1 MGRDVDVVLIS
12 WNSARWLPASLA
24 SLRAQ
29 SLSGGA
35 IRLIAIDN
43 ASIDRSLALLES
55 ERPAVVIRNET
66 NRGFAAAANQGIAAG
81 SAPYVL
87 FLNPDVRMERG
98 FIDGLVA
105 GLERAGE
112 SWGAATGTLYRGE
125 GPEIRPLPTLD
136 SRGVR
141 MTRNGRHLDIT
152 DPPPARDSG
161 AQEVFGVSGAA
172 ALYRRSC
179 LTDLAIGGEIF
190 DESFFAYREDADL
203 AWRARLFGWRA
214 LWVPEAIGWHVR
226 RVTPENR
233 REAPEEINFHS
244 VKNRFL
250 LRMKNEGGAL
260 LRRNAPFTLSRDALV
275 LGAALTIE
283 RSSLPAF
290 RWLWDHRAE
299 IMRKRREIQ
308 GRRRVADRE
317 LMGWFT

>member
-29 SLSGGA
+29 SLRGGT
-35 IRLIAIDN
+35 IRLIAVDN
-43 ASIDRSLALLES
+43 ASADSSATLLEG
-55 ERPAVVIRNET
+55 ERPAVMIRNGT

-81 SAPYVL
+81 SAPWVL

-98 FIDGLVA
+98 FVDGLVA
-105 GLERAGE
+105 GLELAGPA
-112 SWGAATGTLYRGE
+112 WGAATGTLYRGE
-125 GPEIRPLPTLD
+125 GEEIRPLPRLD
-136 SRGVR
+136 SRGIR

-152 DPPPARDSG
+152 DPPPPRAAG

-179 LTDLAIGGEIF
+179 LADLSVGGEVF

-233 REAPEEINFHS
+233 RETPEEINFHS

-250 LRMKNEGGAL
+250 LRMKNEGGGL
-260 LRRNAPFTLSRDALV
+260 LRRNAPFTLTRDAMV

-290 RWLWDHRAE
+290 RWLWQHRAE
-299 IMRKRREIQ
+299 IMRKRSEIQ
-308 GRRRVADRE
+308 RRRRVADRE
-317 LMGWFT
+317 LARWFE